1 MLSGNALRHQIILP
15 EQQRFYDYWRSK
27 CKAGAFPS
35 RHDILPED
43 IVGQLKMTSLLDVEQ
58 SLSEDAPARRF
69 KYRLA
74 GTGFWN
80 LYQDEIQGQYVDEL
94 PLGDRCDYWD
104 RILGQVVD
112 KRRPFAGV
120 TRPGTPTGGH
130 LAQFWIRLPLSDNG
144 TDIDLILGYDHL
156 IKFSDVAAAEP
167 LKEQKYA

>member
-27 CKAGAFPS
+27 CRGGVFPS

-43 IVGQLKMTSLLDVEQ
+43 IVGQLTMTSLIDVE
-58 SLSEDAPARRF
+58 EAGNRRF

-80 LYQDEIQGQYVDEL
+80 LYEDEIQGQYIDEL
-94 PLGDRCDYWD
+94 PLGDRCAYWD

-112 KRRPFAGV
+112 KRRPYVGV
-120 TRPGTPTGGH
+120 TRPGTPNGNH
-130 LAQFWIRLPLSDNG
+130 FAQFWIRLPLSDNG
-144 TDIDLILGYDHL
+144 TDINLILGYDHL
-156 IKFSDVAAAEP
+156 VKMSDVEALQPVTE
-167 LKEQKYA
+167 KKYA

>member
-27 CKAGAFPS
+27 CKGGVFPS

-43 IVGQLKMTSLLDVEQ
+43 IVGQLTMTSLLDVETGAEA
-58 SLSEDAPARRF
+58 SRRF

-94 PLGDRCDYWD
+94 PLGDRCTYWD
-104 RILGQVVD
+104 RVLG
-112 KRRPFAGV
+112 
-120 TRPGTPTGGH
+120 
-130 LAQFWIRLPLSDNG
+130 LPLSDNG
-144 TDIDLILGYDHL
+144 TDINLILGYDHL
-156 IKFSDVAAAEP
+156 VKMSDMPALQGA
-167 LKEQKYA
+167 EQKQYA